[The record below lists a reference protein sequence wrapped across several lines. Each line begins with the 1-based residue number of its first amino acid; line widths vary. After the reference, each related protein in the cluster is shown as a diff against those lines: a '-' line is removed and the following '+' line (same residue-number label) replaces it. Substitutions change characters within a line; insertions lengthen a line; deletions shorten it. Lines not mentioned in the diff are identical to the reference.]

1 MGNEIELDL
10 SIAANDTPKLIQQ
23 LQESPQIYWH
33 FAMKYE
39 EAKRAV
45 ANIKLE
51 IKVKEAELARGLR
64 DEKGKALSDS
74 KIATALFTFDEYK
87 KMHQEMNKRKEI
99 EGKCSAIVRAL
110 EQRHS
115 IMTTVASLI
124 KHELRQSI

>member
-1 MGNEIELDL
+1 MGDLELDL
-10 SIAANDTPKLIQQ
+10 SIAANNTPLLLEQ
-23 LQESPQIYWH
+23 LQKSPHIYWQ

-45 ANIKLE
+45 ANQKLE
-51 IKVKEAELARGLR
+51 IKVREATLSRNLR
-64 DEKGKALSDS
+64 DEKGKALSDA
-74 KIATALFTFDEYK
+74 KIERMLFTFDEYCSL
-87 KMHQEMNKRKEI
+87 HEELNKRKEI

-110 EQRHS
+110 EQRHH